1 MTLYIVQHLPNSS
14 NVQPTKEQ
22 KLELYAYYKQVSGGD
37 IDTQRPGIFDVVG
50 RAKWD
55 AWKKLEGTSELEA
68 KYRYVEILLKVA
80 TEAYKKPAGRAQAN
94 QIIQS
99 FAVMQPSGD
108 SGDSSSEEEEDDD
121 DSSLTSEDAEE
132 IAYLRQ
138 VEKSIPVNNNR
149 IGQHERRPSIQQQQ
163 QQQHQRRGQPW
174 RNNERSSSRASSQYS
189 GHLSMMTAPTELRRG
204 SQSSSTA
211 ATSTARLVSRNNS
224 RELYDEN
231 FDDSVNPWVLH
242 PSNRQYRIDSR
253 PPTQQDVY
261 RSPMSTSSSVTATQY
276 NNHSLGGRSE
286 VQQQVMLGPATK
298 RALESIQ
305 REIEALNERIN
316 GLRDEIVN
324 RGTRNRKEPVRSLRK
339 PILPDDGWKW
349 VIKAAVKHALMNLV
363 TATVLFIILYKN
375 DSPIS
380 QVIIRIIQKYL
391 QKLKLK

>member
-1 MTLYIVQHLPNSS
+1 MQHLPNSS

-22 KLELYAYYKQVSGGD
+22 KLELYAYYKQVSQGD
-37 IDTQRPGIFDVVG
+37 IDAQRPGIFDVVG

-55 AWKKLEGTSELEA
+55 AWKKLEGTSEMEA

-80 TEAYKKPAGRAQAN
+80 TEAYKKPAGRAQAH

-108 SGDSSSEEEEDDD
+108 SGDSSSEEEDDDD

-132 IAYLRQ
+132 MAYLRQ

-149 IGQHERRPSIQQQQ
+149 IQQHERKPPVQLNHQQQQ
-163 QQQHQRRGQPW
+163 QQRRGQAW
-174 RNNERSSSRASSQYS
+174 HNHERSSSRASSQYS
-189 GHLSMMTAPTELRRG
+189 GHLSMMTAPTELRRP
-204 SQSSSTA
+204 SQSSSSVA
-211 ATSTARLVSRNNS
+211 ATVRPVSRNNS

-276 NNHSLGGRSE
+276 NNHSLGARSE

-324 RGTRNRKEPVRSLRK
+324 RDTVSRREPAKSLRK
-339 PILPDDGWKW
+339 PLLPDDGWKW

-380 QVIIRIIQKYL
+380 QVIIRLVRKYL
-391 QKLKLK
+391 QKLKVK

>member
-1 MTLYIVQHLPNSS
+1 
-14 NVQPTKEQ
+14 
-22 KLELYAYYKQVSGGD
+22 
-37 IDTQRPGIFDVVG
+37 
-50 RAKWD
+50 
-55 AWKKLEGTSELEA
+55 
-68 KYRYVEILLKVA
+68 
-80 TEAYKKPAGRAQAN
+80 
-94 QIIQS
+94 
-99 FAVMQPSGD
+99 MQPSGD

-149 IGQHERRPSIQQQQ
+149 IGQHERRPSTQQQQ

-324 RGTRNRKEPVRSLRK
+324 RDTTNRKEPVRSLRK

-349 VIKAAVKHALMNLV
+349 VIKVC
-363 TATVLFIILYKN
+363 
-375 DSPIS
+375 
-380 QVIIRIIQKYL
+380 VIRL
-391 QKLKLK
+391 GF